1 MFYFTDD
8 TVFYF
13 LEGTHILQGPLRISD
28 VSNITLQGLGHVEQV
43 FYETVMQSASL
54 IKCIDN
60 NRAGIQFTNSTD
72 VVMKSLTIANCGFH
86 TFISHQGCVHD
97 ANVSL
102 FVADVNNFT
111 LEWVSVQNGSV
122 FGFCLVNTFD
132 VLIVNSNFANNKG
145 PKDLGGNA
153 LIVYDDHHKGV
164 FRVNIVKSNFTLGLL
179 TSMVLWYGNNIKAK
193 VVFENCTFSHNIV
206 KVGGGVYIVS
216 YGTGSIEFRNCTS
229 YNNTASVYGGGVY
242 FRARGNVS
250 IEFQDCTIYAQH
262 DGGGVYI
269 DSHGNSRIEFKN
281 CTIYKNAAQQYGGGV
296 YIHSSGN
303 SSIVLCNCTI
313 YNNSVWYI
321 GRGGGVYIR
330 SNGESGSIE
339 FHNRSI
345 FNNIA
350 HYDGEEGV
358 WLLIY

>member
-1 MFYFTDD
+1 
-8 TVFYF
+8 
-13 LEGTHILQGPLRISD
+13 
-28 VSNITLQGLGHVEQV
+28 
-43 FYETVMQSASL
+43 
-54 IKCIDN
+54 
-60 NRAGIQFTNSTD
+60 
-72 VVMKSLTIANCGFH
+72 MKSLTIANCGFH
-86 TFISHQGCVHD
+86 TFISHQGYVHS

-111 LEWVSVQNGSV
+111 LDWVSVQNGSV
-122 FGFCLVNTFD
+122 FGLCLVNTFD

-179 TSMVLWYGNNIKAK
+179 TSMDLWYGNDIKAE
-193 VVFENCTFSHNIV
+193 VVIENCTFSHNIV

-216 YGTGSIEFRNCTS
+216 YGTGSIEFRNCTL

-242 FRARGNVS
+242 FRSRGNVS

-269 DSHGNSRIEFKN
+269 DSHGNS
-281 CTIYKNAAQQYGGGV
+281 
-296 YIHSSGN
+296 HM
-303 SSIVLCNCTI
+303 SSIIALYTKMLLNNMEEECILIQMGIVVLCYVTALYTTILFGILEEEEECTFVQMEKMVALSFI
-313 YNNSVWYI
+313 TAQYSTI
-321 GRGGGVYIR
+321 LLTMM
-330 SNGESGSIE
+330 
-339 FHNRSI
+339 
-345 FNNIA
+345 
-350 HYDGEEGV
+350 EEEEV